1 MLSEPD
7 RNMKYIQK
15 KTSQKKEQNKKSK
28 QIEIIDQKIKD
39 TKGLRQQAV
48 QAIKLL
54 EQESVPCAD
63 RREKEYDILLVS
75 KGMALKR
82 KGKKR
87 QI

>member
-1 MLSEPD
+1 M
-7 RNMKYIQK
+7 
-15 KTSQKKEQNKKSK
+15 
-28 QIEIIDQKIKD
+28 DQKIKD
-39 TKGLRQQAV
+39 TEGLRQQAV

-82 KGKKR
+82 KSKKR
-87 QI
+87 QIELGVLNVVKESPKNLL